1 MNTCVICKLTVFHS
15 LNQDRTSVITIFF
28 KKKKKASMNSMLHT
42 CLDFPKVRMDVLQSI
57 MVDYELCPGGGQELV
72 DKFSELISHMISV
85 IVMVNY
91 AICDVCSPEGKA
103 VIENKLSEL
112 SFALLAAYDNGELLN
127 ALEEGHSG
135 WQKCARTLENQ

>member
-28 KKKKKASMNSMLHT
+28 KKKKKTSMNSMLHT

-85 IVMVNY
+85 IVMVN
-91 AICDVCSPEGKA
+91 
-103 VIENKLSEL
+103 
-112 SFALLAAYDNGELLN
+112 
-127 ALEEGHSG
+127 
-135 WQKCARTLENQ
+135 